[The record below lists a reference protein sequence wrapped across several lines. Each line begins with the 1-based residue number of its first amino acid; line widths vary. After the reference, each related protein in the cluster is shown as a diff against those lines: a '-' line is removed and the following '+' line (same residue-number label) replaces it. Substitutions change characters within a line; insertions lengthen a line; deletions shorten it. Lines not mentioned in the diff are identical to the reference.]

1 VHARQDPR
9 PADRR
14 GQGRRPRP
22 GRHHCR
28 EHRRGDRGGDRE
40 GQEGP
45 PERKP
50 PWDSDDDFDPERAA
64 KLLENLRDDLDKIK
78 GERDDLRTKVQEHE
92 DATKSDTQKL
102 EERATKAE
110 ARAAAAENSA
120 ARLRV
125 ALNKGLT
132 ETQAKRLVGDSEEDL
147 EKDADELLSS
157 FRAEDDEGRTSV
169 RVVRASDCGQ
179 VPRRPSSR
187 RTTTQPPWPK
197 RCRGLVA
204 PARTTP
210 SHGGRAVQ
218 MTLS

>member
-1 VHARQDPR
+1 MPDKT
-9 PADRR
+9 PAQLID
-14 GQGRRPRP
+14 
-22 GRHHCR
+22 
-28 EHRRGDRGGDRE
+28 EAKAADLDLGDITAENTVEEIEAAIEKAKKAKKD
-40 GQEGP
+40 P

-50 PWDSDDDFDPERAA
+50 PWTSDDFDPERAA

-157 FRAEDDEGRTSV
+157 FRAEDDDPDER
-169 RVVRASDCGQ
+169 
-179 VPRRPSSR
+179 PRRPR
-187 RTTTQPPWPK
+187 ERLRP
-197 RCRGLVA
+197 GAA
-204 PARTTP
+204 PAVEPENDDPASLAEAVPRTW
-210 SHGGRAVQ
+210 
-218 MTLS
+218 